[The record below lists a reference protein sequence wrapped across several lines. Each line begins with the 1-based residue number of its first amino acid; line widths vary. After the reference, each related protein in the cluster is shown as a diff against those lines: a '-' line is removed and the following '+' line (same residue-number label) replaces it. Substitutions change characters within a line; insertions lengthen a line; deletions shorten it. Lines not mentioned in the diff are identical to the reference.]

1 MSRIDE
7 LIQEECPNGVEFR
20 HLSELCDIQ
29 NGFAFSSEF
38 FNTEGRGTP
47 LIRIRDINTG
57 FSGTFFSGGFD
68 SKYLVEPGDIVIGMD
83 GAFQAIR
90 WPHERALLNQ
100 RTCRLQNFR
109 PEINPQFVFHA
120 LNPVLHKING
130 ATEQSTVKHLSTKQ
144 LGQTPFPVPP
154 MPVQEEIVRIL
165 DTFTEL
171 EAQLEAELE
180 ARQVQFEFMRDQFL
194 RASPFQQ
201 AEIQDWQ
208 KFALKELANRISDGS
223 HNPPKGSIGG
233 EYPMISAKNV
243 SGGEIDFE
251 DARMLDFDDFEK
263 EDRRTQVKPGCVLLT
278 IVGAIGRVA
287 VVDTTQPMV
296 FQRSICVIEPKSE
309 LLRPEFLKYA
319 LESSRMQQ
327 NILSGAAGAAQKG
340 LYLNQVANLS
350 IALPDLKTQDEIISN
365 LKPLDEL
372 VRNISVGLPAE
383 INARRKQY
391 EYYRDKLLTF
401 EELVA

>member
-7 LIQEECPNGVEFR
+7 LIREMCPDGVPRMPLGDIATVTTGSKPPADSVNDDGEFLYWNGGTKP
-20 HLSELCDIQ
+20 SGQTID
-29 NGFAFSSEF
+29 A
-38 FNTEGRGTP
+38 NTPGNVITIPSRGSVG
-47 LIRIRDINTG
+47 IVG
-57 FSGTFFSGGFD
+57 FSFEPFWCGPLCYRVVSNPAIVLSRFLYFCLKANEERLIDLQQSG
-68 SKYLVEPGDIVIGMD
+68 SIP
-83 GAFQAIR
+83 
-90 WPHERALLNQ
+90 
-100 RTCRLQNFR
+100 
-109 PEINPQFVFHA
+109 A
-120 LNPVLHKING
+120 LNK
-130 ATEQSTVKHLSTKQ
+130 KQ
-144 LGQTPFPVPP
+144 LLPFELRVPP
-154 MPVQEEIVRIL
+154 LPVQKEIVRIL

-171 EAQLEAELE
+171 EAELEAELE
-180 ARQVQFEFMRDQFL
+180 PRQVQFEFMRDQFL
-194 RASPFQQ
+194 ESSPFEQG
-201 AEIQDWQ
+201 AKIQGWQ

-243 SGGEIDFE
+243 SRGEIDFN